1 MKSEK
6 QIYTNNKMKTKV
18 YRFCLMVVMAIV
30 PLAISATTAYGSNDK
45 DIVRNC
51 TAAPNGEKRCSY
63 ALKKEYQA
71 VEHRISN
78 KLLLLRPADDGVFV
92 DSESKWA
99 YANTIRN
106 ILLSTLNDA
115 EIAVISRG
123 KANCLNIKIG
133 KDGKALLVE
142 MVLGEDCDS
151 IISQSHIKK
160 VLKRVARVKA
170 NGIRDLRVNQYY
182 DYYMSL
188 VATQHSVR

>member
-1 MKSEK
+1 
-6 QIYTNNKMKTKV
+6 MKTKV

-92 DSESKWA
+92 DSESKRA

-142 MVLGEDCDS
+142 MVLGEDCDN

-170 NGIRDLRVNQYY
+170 NGIRDLRMNQYY

>member
-1 MKSEK
+1 
-6 QIYTNNKMKTKV
+6 MKTTV
-18 YRFCLMVVMAIV
+18 YRFFLMMVMAIM
-30 PLAISATTAYGSNDK
+30 PLAISASTAYGTNDK
-45 DIVRNC
+45 DVVKNVS
-51 TAAPNGEKRCSY
+51 TSANGEKRSSY
-63 ALKKEYQA
+63 ALKKDYQA
-71 VEHRISN
+71 IQQRMSSRR
-78 KLLLLRPADDGVFV
+78 LLMKSADDGVFA
-92 DSESKWA
+92 DSESRRA
-99 YANTIRN
+99 YANTVRN

-133 KDGKALLVE
+133 SDGKPLLVE
-142 MVLGEDCDS
+142 MVLGADCDN